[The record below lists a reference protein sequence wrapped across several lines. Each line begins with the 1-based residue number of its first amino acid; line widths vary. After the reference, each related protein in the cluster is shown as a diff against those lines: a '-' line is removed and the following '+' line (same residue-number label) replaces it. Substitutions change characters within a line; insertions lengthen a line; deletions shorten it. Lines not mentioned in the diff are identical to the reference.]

1 MIAGIT
7 KTPNGNYLYKSVLI
21 KTQEQQTSI
30 GWANKY
36 TVGKGNKNHG
46 KTFSTLKEVCSAI
59 DNSK

>member
-1 MIAGIT
+1 MITGIT
-7 KTPNGNYLYKSVLI
+7 KTPKGNYFYKSVLI
-21 KTQEQQTSI
+21 KSQEQPTST
-30 GWANKY
+30 GWENKY